1 MRSAWPRL
9 LALLAT
15 RSHDIAAAE
24 DALSDAFASAL
35 INWEKSGV
43 PDRPEAWLLTAARNK
58 LTDGY
63 RSAAWKTGA
72 PLDQEVI
79 NTVPTSLFDL
89 ANFSGLESDEIPDE
103 RLKLLFVCAHP
114 AVDRTIHTPLM
125 LQTVLGL
132 DADRVAALFLLP
144 ASAMAQRL
152 VRAKRKIRDARI
164 SFDLPTQ
171 TDMPERLHGVL
182 EAIYGAYANSHGNT
196 ARTQSNE
203 ALEAVYLADLLVELM
218 GEEPEVLGLAALIN
232 FSVARQPSTGASVG
246 RFVPLSKQDT
256 NLWSAERLNRAEDL
270 LLRASRLNKLGRF
283 QVEAAI
289 QSVHCDRRKTGT
301 TDWQAVTQLYEG
313 LLQLAPTIG
322 AAVAQA
328 AAVGEAHGPQAGL
341 RALDRINPDAVAQ
354 HQAYWATRA
363 HLLAKSD
370 PIAAKHAYERA
381 VELTESGLVRGFLD
395 TKLKALQ

>member
-1 MRSAWPRL
+1 MRDAWPRL

-35 INWEKSGV
+35 TNWEKSGV
-43 PDRPEAWLLTAARNK
+43 PDKPEAWLLTAARNK

-72 PLDQEVI
+72 PLDEEVI
-79 NTVPTSLFDL
+79 NTVPASLSDL
-89 ANFSGLESDEIPDE
+89 ANFSALEWDAIPDE

-132 DADRVAALFLLP
+132 EADRVAALFLLP

-171 TDMPERLHGVL
+171 SDMPERLQGVL
-182 EAIYGAYANSHGNT
+182 EAIYGAYANSHGDT
-196 ARTQSNE
+196 AETQSNA

-218 GEEPEVLGLAALIN
+218 SEEPEVLGLAALIN
-232 FSVARQPSTGASVG
+232 FSVARQPATGATVG
-246 RFVPLSKQDT
+246 RFVPLSEQDT
-256 NLWSAERLNRAEDL
+256 DLWSAERLNRAENL
-270 LLRASRLNKLGRF
+270 LLRASRLNRLGRF
-283 QVEAAI
+283 QLEAAI
-289 QSVHCDRRKTGT
+289 QSVHCDRRKTGA
-301 TDWQAVTQLYEG
+301 TDWHAITQLYEG
-313 LLQLAPTIG
+313 LLQMAPTRG

-328 AAVGEAHGPQAGL
+328 AAVGEAYGAQAGL
-341 RALDRINPDAVAQ
+341 RALDRIKPEAVTN
-354 HQAYWATRA
+354 HQSYWATRA
-363 HLLAKSD
+363 HLLATSD
-370 PIAAKHAYERA
+370 PIAAKLAYERA
-381 VELTESGLVRGFLD
+381 MELTEDQAIRVFLRGRMA
-395 TKLKALQ
+395 KV